1 MGHERSSATSLED
14 PVWSWPR
21 RPKRGEP
28 RVIAQKRHLENC
40 HVRIKFMV
48 SEMKIRHG
56 RPRRRP
62 VATATERIS
71 REPRLTGGVPLGTFR
86 SSSTA
91 NQIEVAGANSEIL
104 ERVAPEF
111 RLIQGSEN
119 ARSRTTAGQ
128 SGVSGW

>member
-1 MGHERSSATSLED
+1 MGHERSSAISLED
-14 PVWSWPR
+14 PAWSWPR
-21 RPKRGEP
+21 HPKRAEP
-28 RVIAQKRHLENC
+28 KVVAQKRHLENRQN
-40 HVRIKFMV
+40 RIKFIL

-91 NQIEVAGANSEIL
+91 HQIEVAGANSEI
-104 ERVAPEF
+104 
-111 RLIQGSEN
+111 
-119 ARSRTTAGQ
+119 
-128 SGVSGW
+128 